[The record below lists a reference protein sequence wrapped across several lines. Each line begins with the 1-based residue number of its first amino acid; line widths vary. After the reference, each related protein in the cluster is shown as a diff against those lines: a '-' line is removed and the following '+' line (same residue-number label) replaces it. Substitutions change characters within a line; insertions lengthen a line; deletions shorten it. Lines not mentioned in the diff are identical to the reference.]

1 MSWKEKEREAY
12 YKMANDLAWGACFE
26 CCDFENMLEK
36 TADHFF
42 AVMEMR
48 EKEIWEQAMN
58 EMIEVAKHYTD
69 ERLANAQPPMD
80 DISYAMKIEAIA
92 ANKVLKKIEEH
103 FLLLLARGE

>member
-1 MSWKEKEREAY
+1 MSHYPPNKRNRDMNTPQWKEKEREAY

-48 EKEIWEQAMN
+48 EKELIEQAKEYHASSGFLQSN
-58 EMIEVAKHYTD
+58 TD
-69 ERLANAQPPMD
+69 
-80 DISYAMKIEAIA
+80 KIIFDLQA
-92 ANKVLKKIEEH
+92 
-103 FLLLLARGE
+103 LARGE